1 MPDRGL
7 LPRFL
12 SRLTWV
18 DFRVPDGVHDA
29 EAFQRLVAGI
39 RGVAPGHRGR
49 ATPPGRMAMDAP
61 YRGLEV
67 FDEAHASVFFGREAM
82 TQHLVETLR
91 PKRFLAVLGPS
102 GSGKSSLV
110 RAGLLP
116 TLRAGGLPGSEDWVY
131 LLFTPGVHPLQ
142 ELALGLARAEA
153 SVDVLANTRRV
164 LTSLEA
170 DERTLHLYVR
180 LALASQPSDTRCCLV
195 VDQFEEVFTLCH
207 ERSERVQFIENLRYA
222 ATIADGRTVILLT
235 MRLDFMPQAAQY
247 TELAD
252 ILSSHQ
258 FLVGPMD
265 EVELRRVIEEPAH
278 LVGLRLEEG
287 LVDTMLN
294 DVGREPGAL
303 PLLEHALLQVWER
316 RSMDHMMTLHGYR
329 ESGGVQGALAQR
341 AETMFDGFTPEQ
353 QAVTRR
359 LMLRLTSPGE
369 GTEDTR
375 RRAAIHELWTRR
387 EEQGSVEQVVAEL
400 ATARLL
406 TTSVDASGER
416 QVDVAH
422 EALIRGWPRL
432 RRWIDEDR
440 AALRTHRRITE
451 GAQEWLRTQRDEGA
465 LFRGARLAQAHEW
478 REQHH
483 DDLND
488 LEREFLDASDARQV
502 REAEAEQARQRREL
516 AQAQA
521 LAAAQQQRAE
531 EQASATRRLRRRAV
545 WLAVVALLAVGAAGL
560 AWRQQQAA
568 KRNEQLAQTTG
579 CGIEPPPSYFH
590 CPGAGDPGPAPSC

>member
-1 MPDRGL
+1 MSDAPAFDVFLSHSSRDKPAVEALARRLENEAHLTPWLDTWHLVPGEPWQEALEQALDASRTCAVFIGPSGLSPWENEEMRSALHTRVTQTGFCVVPVLLPGATMPDRGL

-18 DFRVPDGVHDA
+18 DVRVPDRVHDA
-29 EAFQRLVAGI
+29 EALQRLVAGI
-39 RGVAPGHRGR
+39 RDVAPGHRGR
-49 ATPPGRMAMDAP
+49 ATSPELMAMDSP

-67 FDEAHASVFFGREAM
+67 FDEAHAPLFFGREAM

-91 PKRFLAVLGPS
+91 PRRFLAVLGPS

-116 TLRAGGLPGSEDWVY
+116 QLRAGGLPGSQDWVY
-131 LLFTPGVHPLQ
+131 LLFKPGVHPHH
-142 ELALGLARAEA
+142 ELALGLARVAP
-153 SVDVLANTRRV
+153 SVDVLAETRRV

-170 DERTLHLYVR
+170 DERALHLHVR
-180 LALASQPSDTRCCLV
+180 LALANQPSDRRCCLV
-195 VDQFEEVFTLCH
+195 VDQFEEVFPLCQ
-207 ERSERVQFIENLRYA
+207 ERSERVQFFENLRYA
-222 ATIADGRTVILLT
+222 APITDGRTMILLT
-235 MRLDFMPQAAQY
+235 IRLDFMPQAARY
-247 TELAD
+247 TELAE

-265 EVELRRVIEEPAH
+265 EAELRTVIEAPAH
-278 LVGLRLEEG
+278 LAGLRLEAE
-287 LVDTMLN
+287 LVDTILD

-316 RSMDHMMTLHGYR
+316 RSADNILTLQGYR

-341 AETMFDGFTPEQ
+341 AEAMFEGFAPEQ

-375 RRAAIHELWTRR
+375 RRAALREMWARR
-387 EEQGSVEQVVAEL
+387 EEQGAVEQVVTEL

-406 TTSVDASGER
+406 TASVDASGER

-432 RRWIDEDR
+432 RR
-440 AALRTHRRITE
+440 
-451 GAQEWLRTQRDEGA
+451 
-465 LFRGARLAQAHEW
+465 
-478 REQHH
+478 
-483 DDLND
+483 
-488 LEREFLDASDARQV
+488 
-502 REAEAEQARQRREL
+502 
-516 AQAQA
+516 
-521 LAAAQQQRAE
+521 
-531 EQASATRRLRRRAV
+531 
-545 WLAVVALLAVGAAGL
+545 
-560 AWRQQQAA
+560 
-568 KRNEQLAQTTG
+568 
-579 CGIEPPPSYFH
+579 
-590 CPGAGDPGPAPSC
+590 

>member
-1 MPDRGL
+1 
-7 LPRFL
+7 
-12 SRLTWV
+12 
-18 DFRVPDGVHDA
+18 
-29 EAFQRLVAGI
+29 
-39 RGVAPGHRGR
+39 
-49 ATPPGRMAMDAP
+49 MA
-61 YRGLEV
+61 
-67 FDEAHASVFFGREAM
+67 
-82 TQHLVETLR
+82 Q
-91 PKRFLAVLGPS
+91 
-102 GSGKSSLV
+102 
-110 RAGLLP
+110 
-116 TLRAGGLPGSEDWVY
+116 
-131 LLFTPGVHPLQ
+131 
-142 ELALGLARAEA
+142 
-153 SVDVLANTRRV
+153 TRRL

-170 DERTLHLYVR
+170 DERALHLHMR
-180 LALASQPSDTRCCLV
+180 LTLANHPSDMRYCLV

-207 ERSERVQFIENLRYA
+207 ERSERVQFFENLRYA
-222 ATIADGRTVILLT
+222 ATIADGRTLILLT

-258 FLVGPMD
+258 FLVGPM
-265 EVELRRVIEEPAH
+265 EEAELRRVIEEPAH

-287 LVDTMLN
+287 LVDTILN

-303 PLLEHALLQVWER
+303 PLLEHALLQLWER
-316 RSMDHMMTLHGYR
+316 RSADHVMTLHGYR

-341 AETMFDGFTPEQ
+341 ADMIFDGFPPDQ

-369 GTEDTR
+369 DTEDTR
-375 RRAAIHELWTRR
+375 RRAALDELWTRR
-387 EEQGSVEQVVAEL
+387 EEQGSVEHVVAEL
-400 ATARLL
+400 AAARLL
-406 TTSVDASGER
+406 TTSMDASGER

-440 AALRTHRRITE
+440 AGLRTHRRITE
-451 GAQEWLRTQRDEGA
+451 GTQEWLRMQRDEST

-488 LEREFLDASDARQV
+488 LEREFLDASHTRQV

-531 EQASATRRLRRRAV
+531 EQARATKRLRRRAV
-545 WLAVVALLAVGAAGL
+545 WLAVVALLAVSATVAAVIAQQMANTRAAESNRQRHISIAQALATQALRQHDQRNDERGALLPRQALLFNERYHGHLLDQVDDALRTVLSTPYFSYILRHQGVVHSVAFSPDGTHL
-560 AWRQQQAA
+560 ASGSRDGTIRVWIARTETLREMVCEKVWRNLTRDEWQ
-568 KRNEQLAQTTG
+568 RFVGVDITY
-579 CGIEPPPSYFH
+579 EPTCPNRPSGDGVPPEV
-590 CPGAGDPGPAPSC
+590 PARPSPS